1 MMRPTGEDAGGELD
15 SLDPPLEILDPQLV
29 RELQECRCWIEAV
42 TGKQFGNK
50 DFRTALEDGT
60 LLCKLMQK
68 IQPGSIKKINNL
80 PTPYARLDN
89 LNLFLRACL
98 DVGMTRNQLF
108 EPCDLTDLTTKERRD
123 PEEERNRLKNVAITL
138 YWLGKTS
145 EEFPSF
151 PGPYLNRDMFRNVS
165 IQSPSST
172 MDIYG
177 GPPSGN
183 THENVY
189 SYKHRP
195 QDSIDSTISQDS
207 SSSFDRGQLSGSLD
221 SDDQQDP
228 RARMADDMMSRRAAG
243 YLPRPLKKRISESHM
258 FLPPKGGFLSKSNP
272 ELNKTYPMQ
281 QNRVDE
287 GRVGNG
293 RRKSSSGGQEEE
305 EDEKSLTYEDYKK
318 EKTKLS
324 EDSDLWRSTLDT
336 WKLRRKSKS
345 SADLWAKKEEW
356 EKDKEA
362 DTEPVKRKS
371 KTFQEIVDEK
381 GGPDIGDVAIELLR
395 KKRERELSDQYADAL
410 DERERAEENDDNV
423 FNGNDS
429 EPPARSW
436 RPQPQPRNVRREDPW
451 SDDEKPSR
459 NVPNNKQRPPPPPRN
474 DSIKRRPSPPPR
486 DDSINRRPS
495 PPPRDDSINRGP
507 FAPPR
512 EDSVPKASPAKPSWQ
527 RSEPPR
533 QQPAQSWQRPEPSRQ
548 RSDQSWQR
556 PEPSLQRPPPPKPS
570 SYSPEGNKEN
580 SESVSNIRSMW
591 QRMEQ
596 EEPKEKEPPQVPRK
610 FERSQPIWAR
620 DSPPAQPIRARDSPA
635 AQPIRARDSPPAQ
648 PIRARDSSP
657 AQPIRRSQSPLSRMT
672 AKQKMEEDGYM
683 VTNINLSK
691 SSDEKGFGFAVSGGK
706 DDKAPVLISSVVPG
720 GSASRSQLLVGDE
733 ILAINEEDVS
743 QFNHNTVVAAIRDS
757 AKTGIISLYIRREGA
772 EKNAFASLAK
782 DLETNDGFPEEE
794 PDSPAPPPRP
804 PPPVDES
811 PVVRQEKVRVDQTAL
826 SQQLNRLEDDSV
838 TEEPVTRVLK
848 TQDNDSLAERIERLD
863 DEVKEEPVTRA
874 VKARDDA
881 SLADRIERLDKSGR
895 KDGTW
900 QSKEWRVDPPGQ
912 HMEISLLKDDPELQ
926 QPKPEVVL
934 RRRDTE
940 SEIASQNLKRRS
952 DFFLGVDAK
961 GEDKPP
967 PEVEKLQSKLSSY
980 TPPQLESGYKP
991 LESRP
996 RSYNLEDERNRLA
1009 EWQRSQEE
1017 RQREQFQKQQEQFK
1031 VDYENR
1037 LKKSIERKKSD
1048 PALLYAP
1055 KPWASV
1061 RPPVSKPFKPS
1072 NDEEEESKTLQ
1083 DRSSWEQQQLQLRE
1097 QQRKA
1102 EEEQQ
1107 RKLAEEQQRREEEEQ
1122 QRRWEEEQQRKR
1134 EAEERRRNE
1143 EEQQRRWEEEQQRRR
1158 EEEQQRKL
1166 AEEQRQREEE
1176 EQQRRWEEEQQ
1187 RRQEEEQQRQ
1197 LAEEQQRKEEE
1208 EQQRRWEEE
1217 EKRRQEEEDRRRWEE
1232 EEEERRWQEEQEMKR
1247 AEEHARS
1254 RVENGEPGLP
1264 TSEDQFYYDEKEQ
1277 HPPEQRWDDE
1287 EEKRAEQQ
1295 MLQEEEEFMR
1305 EQEEM
1310 RQKAELER
1318 QKREDERRRI
1328 DQHRLEIENQRAR
1341 LQQAA
1346 QDHSPVPPVVPPA
1359 VHRPSPQPRQPPRDH
1374 PEEEWDAEE
1383 ERARIEAAAK
1393 QHQRLMEE
1401 EERRRRQRRAE
1412 EQENRRME
1420 EVGNVPDIRPLPR
1433 GPQERPSSG
1442 DQPHWLIEEA
1452 ERRQLQDQTG
1462 QPRAPGIIEPLP
1474 PLVKPQPKNRH
1485 SVHGPPTG
1493 PPSHPPPDVPV
1504 PRRIHPNRSD
1514 EDVQAR
1520 MINRR
1525 SAPPERTT
1533 SQGPIPDHIK
1543 DALTQRATRPQQSPP
1558 SRPVGGGGGKSVS
1571 GRKLCTHCGEPLGR
1585 GAAMIIESLG
1595 LFYHITCFRCSIC
1608 GIQLG
1613 NGQQGTDVRIRA
1625 NALHCSNCYSNEK
1638 GSGAG
1643 SALPSTSSS
1652 D

>member
-272 ELNKTYPMQ
+272 ELNKTYPM
-281 QNRVDE
+281 
-287 GRVGNG
+287 G

-459 NVPNNKQRPPPPPRN
+459 NVPNNKQ
-474 DSIKRRPSPPPR
+474 
-486 DDSINRRPS
+486 
-495 PPPRDDSINRGP
+495 GP

-826 SQQLNRLEDDSV
+826 SQQLNRL
-838 TEEPVTRVLK
+838 
-848 TQDNDSLAERIERLD
+848 D

-912 HMEISLLKDDPELQ
+912 HMEISLLK
-926 QPKPEVVL
+926 
-934 RRRDTE
+934 
-940 SEIASQNLKRRS
+940 
-952 DFFLGVDAK
+952 DAK

-1638 GSGAG
+1638 GDAFT
-1643 SALPSTSSS
+1643 AV
-1652 D
+1652 

>member
-15 SLDPPLEILDPQLV
+15 SLDPPIEILDPQLA
-29 RELQECRCWIEAV
+29 RELQECRCWIESV

-50 DFRTALEDGT
+50 DFHTALEDGT

-80 PTPYARLDN
+80 PTPYAKLDN

-98 DVGMTRNQLF
+98 DLGLTRNQLF
-108 EPCDLTDLTTKERRD
+108 EPSDLTDLTTRERRD

-151 PGPYLNRDMFRNVS
+151 PGPYLNRDLFRNVN

-177 GPPSGN
+177 APPSGHSN
-183 THENVY
+183 ENVY

-207 SSSFDRGQLSGSLD
+207 SSSVDRGQLSGSLD

-228 RARMADDMMSRRAAG
+228 RARMGDDMMSRRAAG

-272 ELNKTYPMQ
+272 ELNKTYPMK
-281 QNRVDE
+281 QNSVDE
-287 GRVGNG
+287 GRMGNG
-293 RRKSSSGGQEEE
+293 RRKSSSGDMKEEE
-305 EDEKSLTYEDYKK
+305 EEKSLTYEDYKK
-318 EKTKLS
+318 EKTKLN

-356 EKDKEA
+356 EKDKVAEL
-362 DTEPVKRKS
+362 DTTSRRKS

-381 GGPDIGDVAIELLR
+381 GGPDIGDVAIQLLR
-395 KKRERELSDQYADAL
+395 KKREQELSDEYAAAL
-410 DERERAEENDDNV
+410 DERERAENDDNV
-423 FNGNDS
+423 FNGEDS

-451 SDDEKPSR
+451 SDDEQPSR
-459 NVPNNKQRPPPPPRN
+459 NVPTNKGRPPPPPRR
-474 DSIKRRPSPPPR
+474 DSFK
-486 DDSINRRPS
+486 
-495 PPPRDDSINRGP
+495 RGP
-507 FAPPR
+507 APPPR

-527 RSEPPR
+527 RPEPSR
-533 QQPAQSWQRPEPSRQ
+533 QQPTQSWQRPEPARQ

-556 PEPSLQRPPPPKPS
+556 PEPSWQRPPPPKPS
-570 SYSPEGNKEN
+570 ARDLPEENKEN

-596 EEPKEKEPPQVPRK
+596 EDPKEREKELPRVPR
-610 FERSQPIWAR
+610 PMWAR
-620 DSPPAQPIRARDSPA
+620 ESPPAQPIRARDSP
-635 AQPIRARDSPPAQ
+635 RAQ

-657 AQPIRRSQSPLSRMT
+657 EQPIRASQSPLSRMT
-672 AKQKMEEDGYM
+672 AKQKMEEVANRPVRWEFKEGYM
-683 VTNINLSK
+683 VTNLNLSK

-720 GSASRSQLLVGDE
+720 GSASRSQLQVGDE

-743 QFNHNTVVAAIRDS
+743 PFNHNTVVAAIRDS
-757 AKTGIISLYIRREGA
+757 AKTGIISLYIRRKGA
-772 EKNAFASLAK
+772 ERNAFASLAK
-782 DLETNDGFPEEE
+782 ELEANDGFPEDE

-826 SQQLNRLEDDSV
+826 SQQLNRLED
-838 TEEPVTRVLK
+838 
-848 TQDNDSLAERIERLD
+848 
-863 DEVKEEPVTRA
+863 EVKEEPVTRA
-874 VKARDDA
+874 VKARDDGA
-881 SLADRIERLDKSGR
+881 LAERIERLEGEVKEEPVTRAVKARDDRSLAERIERLDKLDR

-926 QPKPEVVL
+926 PKPEVVL

-940 SEIASQNLKRRS
+940 SELASQNLKRRS

-961 GEDKPP
+961 AEEAPP
-967 PEVEKLQSKLSSY
+967 AEVEKLQSKLSSY
-980 TPPQLESGYKP
+980 TPPQIDAGYKP

-1061 RPPVSKPFKPS
+1061 KPPVSKSSRPS
-1072 NDEEEESKTLQ
+1072 GEEEESKTLQ

-1107 RKLAEEQQRREEEEQ
+1107 RKLAEEEQ

-1134 EAEERRRNE
+1134 EAEEQRRREE
-1143 EEQQRRWEEEQQRRR
+1143 EEQQRRWEEEQQRRREEEQQRR

-1187 RRQEEEQQRQ
+1187 RRMEEEQQRK

-1232 EEEERRWQEEQEMKR
+1232 EEEERRWQEEQERKR
-1247 AEEHARS
+1247 EEELARS
-1254 RVENGEPGLP
+1254 RVENGEPDAG
-1264 TSEDQFYYDEKEQ
+1264 DQFYYDEKEQ
-1277 HPPEQRWDDE
+1277 QPPPPGQRWDDE
-1287 EEKRAEQQ
+1287 EEKRAEQM

-1310 RQKAELER
+1310 RKKAELER

-1328 DQHRLEIENQRAR
+1328 EQHRLEIENQRAR
-1341 LQQAA
+1341 LQQAS
-1346 QDHSPVPPVVPPA
+1346 QDHSPPAPPA
-1359 VHRPSPQPRQPPRDH
+1359 VHRPSPQPRQPPQDH

-1420 EVGNVPDIRPLPR
+1420 EAGNVPDIRPLPR
-1433 GPQERPSSG
+1433 GPQERPGSEN
-1442 DQPHWLIEEA
+1442 QPHWLIEEA
-1452 ERRQLQDQTG
+1452 ERRRLQDQG

-1485 SVHGPPTG
+1485 SMHGPPTG
-1493 PPSHPPPDVPV
+1493 PPSHPPPDV

-1558 SRPVGGGGGKSVS
+1558 SRPVGGGKSVS

-1585 GAAMIIESLG
+1585 GAAMIIESLA
-1595 LFYHITCFRCSIC
+1595 LFYHITCFRCSVC

-1638 GSGAG
+1638 DHFT
-1643 SALPSTSSS
+1643 ALV
-1652 D
+1652 

>member
-1 MMRPTGEDAGGELD
+1 MIPQKMQVYQDLGTQIRGW
-15 SLDPPLEILDPQLV
+15 DPSGV
-29 RELQECRCWIEAV
+29 RSQQEV
-42 TGKQFGNK
+42 
-50 DFRTALEDGT
+50 
-60 LLCKLMQK
+60 
-68 IQPGSIKKINNL
+68 
-80 PTPYARLDN
+80 
-89 LNLFLRACL
+89 
-98 DVGMTRNQLF
+98 
-108 EPCDLTDLTTKERRD
+108 
-123 PEEERNRLKNVAITL
+123 
-138 YWLGKTS
+138 
-145 EEFPSF
+145 
-151 PGPYLNRDMFRNVS
+151 
-165 IQSPSST
+165 
-172 MDIYG
+172 DIYG
-177 GPPSGN
+177 GPPSSN
-183 THENVY
+183 TNEHVY

-207 SSSFDRGQLSGSLD
+207 SSSVDRGQLSGSLD

-228 RARMADDMMSRRAAG
+228 RARMADDMMSRRQAG

-272 ELNKTYPMQ
+272 ELNKTYPM
-281 QNRVDE
+281 
-287 GRVGNG
+287 G
-293 RRKSSSGGQEEE
+293 RRKSSTGNAEEEE
-305 EDEKSLTYEDYKK
+305 EDKSLSYDDYKK

-356 EKDKEA
+356 EKDKESEL
-362 DTEPVKRKS
+362 DPPVKRKS

-395 KKRERELSDQYADAL
+395 KKREKELSDEYAAAL
-410 DERERAEENDDNV
+410 DERDRAESDDNV
-423 FNGNDS
+423 FNGDDS
-429 EPPARSW
+429 EPPARLW
-436 RPQPQPRNVRREDPW
+436 RPQPQPRSLRREDPW
-451 SDDEKPSR
+451 SDDEQPSR
-459 NVPNNKQRPPPPPRN
+459 NVPSNK
-474 DSIKRRPSPPPR
+474 
-486 DDSINRRPS
+486 
-495 PPPRDDSINRGP
+495 RGP

-512 EDSVPKASPAKPSWQ
+512 EDGVPKASPAKPSWQ
-527 RSEPPR
+527 RPEPPR
-533 QQPAQSWQRPEPSRQ
+533 QQPAAQPWQRPEPSRQ

-556 PEPSLQRPPPPKPS
+556 PEPSRQRPPQPKLS
-570 SYSPEGNKEN
+570 RDLPEENKEN
-580 SESVSNIRSMW
+580 SETVSNIRSMW

-596 EEPKEKEPPQVPRK
+596 EEPKEKEPPRVPRK
-610 FERSQPIWAR
+610 FEPSQPIWAR
-620 DSPPAQPIRARDSPA
+620 DSPPAQPIRARDSPP
-635 AQPIRARDSPPAQ
+635 AQPIRARHSPAAQ

-657 AQPIRRSQSPLSRMT
+657 VQPIRASQSPLSRMT
-672 AKQKMEEDGYM
+672 AKQKMEEVANRPVRWEFKEGYM
-683 VTNINLSK
+683 VTNLNLSK
-691 SSDEKGFGFAVSGGK
+691 SPDEKGFGFAVSGGK

-720 GSASRSQLLVGDE
+720 GSAARSQLQVGDE

-743 QFNHNTVVAAIRDS
+743 PFNHNTVVAAIRDS

-772 EKNAFASLAK
+772 EQNAFASLAK
-782 DLETNDGFPEEE
+782 ELEANDGYPEEE

-804 PPPVDES
+804 PPPVEES
-811 PVVRQEKVRVDQTAL
+811 PVIRQEKVRVDQTAL
-826 SQQLNRLEDDSV
+826 SQQLNRLEDEV
-838 TEEPVTRVLK
+838 REEPVTRAVK
-848 TQDNDSLAERIERLD
+848 TRDNSFLAERIERLE

-874 VKARDDA
+874 VKAREDD
-881 SLADRIERLDKSGR
+881 SLAERIERMDKSGR

-926 QPKPEVVL
+926 PKPEVVL

-940 SEIASQNLKRRS
+940 SEVTSQNLKRRS

-961 GEDKPP
+961 GPVEDKPP
-967 PEVEKLQSKLSSY
+967 PEVEKQLQSKLSSY
-980 TPPQLESGYKP
+980 TPPQIESGYKP
-991 LESRP
+991 LDSRP

-1009 EWQRSQEE
+1009 EWQRSQEQ

-1061 RPPVSKPFKPS
+1061 RPPVISKPSRPS
-1072 NDEEEESKTLQ
+1072 TEEEEESKTLQ

-1107 RKLAEEQQRREEEEQ
+1107 RKAEEQQRKLAEEQQRREEEEQ
-1122 QRRWEEEQQRKR
+1122 QRRWEEEQQRKL
-1134 EAEERRRNE
+1134 E
-1143 EEQQRRWEEEQQRRR
+1143 
-1158 EEEQQRKL
+1158 
-1166 AEEQRQREEE
+1166 AEEQRGKEEE

-1187 RRQEEEQQRQ
+1187 RKLAEEQQQREEEEQQRRWEEEEQRRQEEEQQRK

-1217 EKRRQEEEDRRRWEE
+1217 EKRRQEEEDRRRFEE
-1232 EEEERRWQEEQEMKR
+1232 EEEERRWQEKQERKR
-1247 AEEHARS
+1247 EEELARS
-1254 RVENGEPGLP
+1254 RVENGEPEAG
-1264 TSEDQFYYDEKEQ
+1264 DQFYYDEKEQ
-1277 HPPEQRWDDE
+1277 HPPEQGQRWADE
-1287 EEKRAEQQ
+1287 EEKRAEQLMQ
-1295 MLQEEEEFMR
+1295 QEEEEFMR

-1310 RQKAELER
+1310 RQQAELER

-1341 LQQAA
+1341 LQQAT
-1346 QDHSPVPPVVPPA
+1346 QDHSPVPPAISPV
-1359 VHRPSPQPRQPPRDH
+1359 VHRPSPQPRQPPQDH

-1401 EERRRRQRRAE
+1401 EDRRRRQRRAE

-1420 EVGNVPDIRPLPR
+1420 EVGSVPDIRPLPR
-1433 GPQERPSSG
+1433 GPQERPGSG

-1452 ERRQLQDQTG
+1452 ERRRLQDHTG

-1485 SVHGPPTG
+1485 SMHGPPSA
-1493 PPSHPPPDVPV
+1493 PPPHPPPDV

-1525 SAPPERTT
+1525 SAPPERT

-1558 SRPVGGGGGKSVS
+1558 SRAVGGGGKSVS

-1585 GAAMIIESLG
+1585 GAAMIIESLA
-1595 LFYHITCFRCSIC
+1595 LFYHITCFRCSVC

>member
-15 SLDPPLEILDPQLV
+15 SLDPPIEILDPQLA
-29 RELQECRCWIEAV
+29 RELQECRCWIESV
-42 TGKQFGNK
+42 TRKQFGNK
-50 DFRTALEDGT
+50 DFHTALEDGT

-80 PTPYARLDN
+80 PTPYAKLDN

-98 DVGMTRNQLF
+98 DLGLTRNQLF
-108 EPCDLTDLTTKERRD
+108 EPSDLTDLTTRERRD

-151 PGPYLNRDMFRNVS
+151 PGPYLNRDLFRNVN
-165 IQSPSST
+165 IQSPSSSMADVLVCCAT
-172 MDIYG
+172 LAVGPVWRGTVHFPAPCGDAQQVCCVPVAALRIPDLMIPPNMQVCQDLGTQIQGWDPSGMRSHQEVDIYG
-177 GPPSGN
+177 APPSGHSN
-183 THENVY
+183 ENVY

-207 SSSFDRGQLSGSLD
+207 SSSVDRGQLSGSLD

-228 RARMADDMMSRRAAG
+228 RARMGDDMMSRRAAG

-272 ELNKTYPMQ
+272 ELNKTYPMK
-281 QNRVDE
+281 QNSVDE
-287 GRVGNG
+287 GRMGNG
-293 RRKSSSGGQEEE
+293 RRKSSSGDMKEEE
-305 EDEKSLTYEDYKK
+305 EEKSLTYEDYKK
-318 EKTKLS
+318 EKTKLN

-356 EKDKEA
+356 EKDKVAEL
-362 DTEPVKRKS
+362 DTTSRRKS

-381 GGPDIGDVAIELLR
+381 GGPDIGDVAIQLLR
-395 KKRERELSDQYADAL
+395 KKREQELSDEYAAAL
-410 DERERAEENDDNV
+410 DERERAENDDNV
-423 FNGNDS
+423 FNGDDS

-436 RPQPQPRNVRREDPW
+436 RPQPQPRNLRREDPW
-451 SDDEKPSR
+451 SDDEQPSR
-459 NVPNNKQRPPPPPRN
+459 NVPTNKG
-474 DSIKRRPSPPPR
+474 
-486 DDSINRRPS
+486 
-495 PPPRDDSINRGP
+495 GP
-507 FAPPR
+507 APPPR

-527 RSEPPR
+527 RPEPSR
-533 QQPAQSWQRPEPSRQ
+533 QQPTQSWQRPEPARQ

-556 PEPSLQRPPPPKPS
+556 PEPSWQRPPPPKPS
-570 SYSPEGNKEN
+570 ARDLPEENKEN

-596 EEPKEKEPPQVPRK
+596 EDPKEREKELPRVPR
-610 FERSQPIWAR
+610 PMWAR
-620 DSPPAQPIRARDSPA
+620 ESPPAQPIRARDSP
-635 AQPIRARDSPPAQ
+635 RAQ

-657 AQPIRRSQSPLSRMT
+657 EQPIRASQSPLSRMT
-672 AKQKMEEDGYM
+672 AKQKMEEVANRPVRWEFKEGYM
-683 VTNINLSK
+683 VTNLNLSK

-720 GSASRSQLLVGDE
+720 GSASRSQLQVGDE

-743 QFNHNTVVAAIRDS
+743 PFNHNTVVAAIRDS
-757 AKTGIISLYIRREGA
+757 AKTGIISLYIRRKGA
-772 EKNAFASLAK
+772 ERNAFASLAK
-782 DLETNDGFPEEE
+782 ELEANDGFPEDE

-826 SQQLNRLEDDSV
+826 SQQLNRLED
-838 TEEPVTRVLK
+838 
-848 TQDNDSLAERIERLD
+848 
-863 DEVKEEPVTRA
+863 EVKEEPVTRA
-874 VKARDDA
+874 VKARDDGA
-881 SLADRIERLDKSGR
+881 LAERIERLEGEVKEEPVTRAVKARDDRSLAERIERLDKSDR

-926 QPKPEVVL
+926 PKPEVVL

-940 SEIASQNLKRRS
+940 SELASQNLKRRS

-961 GEDKPP
+961 AEEAPP
-967 PEVEKLQSKLSSY
+967 AEVEKLQSKLSSY
-980 TPPQLESGYKP
+980 TPPQIDAGYKP
-991 LESRP
+991 LDSRP

-1061 RPPVSKPFKPS
+1061 KPPVSK
-1072 NDEEEESKTLQ
+1072 
-1083 DRSSWEQQQLQLRE
+1083 
-1097 QQRKA
+1097 
-1102 EEEQQ
+1102 
-1107 RKLAEEQQRREEEEQ
+1107 EEQ

-1134 EAEERRRNE
+1134 EAEEQRREE

-1158 EEEQQRKL
+1158 EEEQQRREEEQQKKL

-1187 RRQEEEQQRQ
+1187 RIMEEEQQRK

-1217 EKRRQEEEDRRRWEE
+1217 EKRRQE
-1232 EEEERRWQEEQEMKR
+1232 
-1247 AEEHARS
+1247 
-1254 RVENGEPGLP
+1254 
-1264 TSEDQFYYDEKEQ
+1264 
-1277 HPPEQRWDDE
+1277 
-1287 EEKRAEQQ
+1287 
-1295 MLQEEEEFMR
+1295 
-1305 EQEEM
+1305 
-1310 RQKAELER
+1310 AELER

-1328 DQHRLEIENQRAR
+1328 EQHRLEIENQRAR
-1341 LQQAA
+1341 LQQAS
-1346 QDHSPVPPVVPPA
+1346 QDHSPPAPPA
-1359 VHRPSPQPRQPPRDH
+1359 VHRP
-1374 PEEEWDAEE
+1374 
-1383 ERARIEAAAK
+1383 
-1393 QHQRLMEE
+1393 
-1401 EERRRRQRRAE
+1401 
-1412 EQENRRME
+1412 
-1420 EVGNVPDIRPLPR
+1420 NVPDIRPLPR
-1433 GPQERPSSG
+1433 GPQERPG
-1442 DQPHWLIEEA
+1442 PENQPHWLIEEA
-1452 ERRQLQDQTG
+1452 ERRRLQDQG

-1474 PLVKPQPKNRH
+1474 PL
-1485 SVHGPPTG
+1485 
-1493 PPSHPPPDVPV
+1493 
-1504 PRRIHPNRSD
+1504 
-1514 EDVQAR
+1514 
-1520 MINRR
+1520 
-1525 SAPPERTT
+1525 RTT

-1558 SRPVGGGGGKSVS
+1558 SRPVGGGKSVS

-1585 GAAMIIESLG
+1585 GAAMIIESLA
-1595 LFYHITCFRCSIC
+1595 LFYHITCFRCSVC

-1638 GSGAG
+1638 DPISIIDVRLDPINNIGVRPDPINIGVRQDPINNIGVRPDPMDTPQCCCHFREKSCPFSKAVTSKQLSLPYCCSSLAFSGAAVLTVLLSQCSCLF
-1643 SALPSTSSS
+1643 SAAISPVQLSLKCNCLFSAADIPSVLLSFQY
-1652 D
+1652 